1 MSRRRDGRIAK
12 TSLTDPGA
20 TVGTVDTRQR
30 DQLAELVDQAAALE
44 DLASKVQI
52 EGEDDKSARLTLRTL
67 ERDYLDWHARVLAV
81 LPDDLKSS
89 FVFEYEGNFL
99 QSRIKHFIQS
109 GRQEN
114 VFWATSQ
121 DDNTKEMLGQW
132 QYKFNDAFRGPL
144 LDQKRILLNAVAR
157 YGASGDAINALD
169 LLERVFRKLPYA
181 IATLSHT
188 VRDRPGLPIIDDEY
202 DLQRLMHAVLQ
213 LHFDDVRAEE
223 PTPSTAGAWAKID
236 FLLPEVRVAIEA
248 KMTREKLGAKK
259 TGDELAADILRY
271 PKHRDVSAL
280 LAVIYDPER
289 RIGNPIGFERD
300 LRSDEEQSLRRAI
313 VLQ

>member
-1 MSRRRDGRIAK
+1 MIAK
-12 TSLTDPGA
+12 TSLSDSDA
-20 TVGTVDTRQR
+20 IVGVMDTRQR
-30 DQLAELVDQAAALE
+30 DQLAELVDQATALE
-44 DLASKVQI
+44 DLASKVQL
-52 EGEDDKSARLTLRTL
+52 EGEDDESAKLTLRTL
-67 ERDYLDWHARVLAV
+67 ERDYLDWHARALAT
-81 LPDDLKSS
+81 LPDDLKPS
-89 FVFEYEGNFL
+89 FVFEYEGNFF

-114 VFWATSQ
+114 LIWITSQ
-121 DDNTKEMLGQW
+121 DDDAKQAFGRW

-157 YGASGDAINALD
+157 YGASGDTINALD
-169 LLERVFRKLPYA
+169 LLERVLRKLPYA
-181 IATLSHT
+181 IATLSRAM
-188 VRDRPGLPIIDDEY
+188 RDRPGITITDEY

-236 FLLPEVRVAIEA
+236 FLLPGVRVAIEA
-248 KMTREKLGAKK
+248 KMTRENLGAKK
-259 TGDELAADILRY
+259 AGDELAADILRY
-271 PKHRDVSAL
+271 PKHGDVAAL
-280 LAVIYDPER
+280 LAVIYDPDR

-313 VLQ
+313 VIQ